1 MSQTCPVVKI
11 KSDSVEAGFI
21 VINESDFDEKVHELF
36 VEDDEGA
43 KKADLTVAQIKE
55 ALAAK
60 GVEIPEGAK
69 KADLL
74 ALLNAE

>member
-1 MSQTCPVVKI
+1 MSGTCPVVKV

-21 VINESDFDEKVHELF
+21 VINESDFDEKLHELF
-36 VEDDEGA
+36 EEGTDGA

-55 ALAAK
+55 ALTEK
-60 GVEIPEGAK
+60 GIDIPDGAK